1 MENGRP
7 PHYKLALQA
16 KKRQRKFLSRLKA
29 RPPKDLDAQVIA
41 ADEEV
46 WQEVDCLTCA
56 NCCKTIS
63 PTFTQKDIERIAS
76 RLRLKPGEFVEEYLY
91 IDEDDDF
98 VLQKTPCPFLLKD
111 NKCRIYEDRPKACR
125 DYPHTGKRKFHLH
138 VEITKKNAL
147 VCPAAFRVVEKLE
160 EIYR

>member
-1 MENGRP
+1 METSRP
-7 PHYKLALQA
+7 PHYILALKA
-16 KKRQRKFLSRLKA
+16 KKRQRKLLDRLKA
-29 RPPKDLDAQVIA
+29 RPPKDLDGQVIA

-46 WQEVDCLTCA
+46 WQEIDCLDCA

-76 RLRLKPGEFVEEYLY
+76 GLRLKPGEFVEQYLY

-98 VLQKTPCPFLLKD
+98 VLQQTPCPFLLED

-138 VEITKKNAL
+138 VEITKKNTL
-147 VCPAAFRVVEKLE
+147 VCPAAFRIVEKLE